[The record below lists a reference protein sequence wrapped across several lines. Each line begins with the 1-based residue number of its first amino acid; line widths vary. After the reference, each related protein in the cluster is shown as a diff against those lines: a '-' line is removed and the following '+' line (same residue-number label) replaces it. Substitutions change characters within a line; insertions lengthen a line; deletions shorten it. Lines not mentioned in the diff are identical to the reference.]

1 MTRENGYKNLEAM
14 EIKKSLNL
22 EISTWQSN
30 QTALDGR
37 K

>member
-14 EIKKSLNL
+14 EIKSLNL